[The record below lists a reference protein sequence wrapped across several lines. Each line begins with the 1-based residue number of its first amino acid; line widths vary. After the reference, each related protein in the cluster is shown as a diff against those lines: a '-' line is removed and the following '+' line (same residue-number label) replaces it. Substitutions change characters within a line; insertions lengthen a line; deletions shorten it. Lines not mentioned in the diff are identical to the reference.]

1 MCLCVCSR
9 RARHPIET
17 KADEN
22 HGEKTFL
29 GCLEGLRCWEG
40 SPLCDSIQG
49 SDLGW
54 GWGRMVKEGGDVCIH
69 LADSLHCT
77 AEISTTL

>member
-29 GCLEGLRCWEG
+29 GCLEGPRCWEG
-40 SPLCDSIQG
+40 PPLCDRVAG
-49 SDLGW
+49 DLIW
-54 GWGRMVKEGGDVCIH
+54 GGGGAPGVFTGRISV
-69 LADSLHCT
+69 LSLCLR
-77 AEISTTL
+77 SK

>member
-29 GCLEGLRCWEG
+29 GCLEGPRCWEG
-40 SPLCDSIQG
+40 SPLCDSGRG

-54 GWGRMVKEGGDVCIH
+54 GVGHQGCLLGGSQSFLSVS
-69 LADSLHCT
+69 ARNNK
-77 AEISTTL
+77 